1 MKIRRILAGGSAALI
16 ILLYVLSVIFA
27 VIGNPFSRQ
36 LLMASIFCSIII
48 PVILYG
54 YLIYSRNTGRKEEAN
69 KEEITEEKKEEDRPA
84 E

>member
-1 MKIRRILAGGSAALI
+1 MILKIRRILAGGSAALI
-16 ILLYVLSVIFA
+16 ILLYTLSVIFA
-27 VIGNPFSRQ
+27 VIGSSFSRQ

-54 YLIYSRNTGRKEEAN
+54 YLIYTRNTGRKEEDN
-69 KEEITEEKKEEDRPA
+69 NEETEEDRPA